1 MVWLCS
7 DEDYILTGT
16 FPLDYDFKTNSE
28 SGAKYMIGMSVPPIM
43 TARIADEIYDQW
55 LSKLNGF
62 EKTEAGRAN
71 FLKSF
76 ETNA

>member
-1 MVWLCS
+1 
-7 DEDYILTGT
+7 
-16 FPLDYDFKTNSE
+16 
-28 SGAKYMIGMSVPPIM
+28 M

-62 EKTEAGRAN
+62 EKTEAGGAN